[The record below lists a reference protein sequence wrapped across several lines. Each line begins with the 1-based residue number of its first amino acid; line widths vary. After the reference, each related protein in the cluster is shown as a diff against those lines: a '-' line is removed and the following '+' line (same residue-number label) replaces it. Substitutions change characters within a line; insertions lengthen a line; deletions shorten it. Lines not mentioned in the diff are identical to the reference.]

1 MSNYEHDRIK
11 EILPKIEAKT
21 SPTFCLAK
29 WHHVTIYLHL
39 GETHSCYHPQPHVIP
54 LEELKENPSALH
66 NTKHKKLE
74 RKQMLE
80 GEKPVGCTYCWNV
93 EAMGPDYISDRK
105 QRTLAIHEGDG
116 RRLKDIIDN
125 PWDTNVNPEYIELS
139 FGNQCNFKC
148 GYCHPRYSSRFF
160 DESKE
165 LGPYTDLNSG
175 DYSVEW
181 FENKLYKND
190 EENPYVEA
198 WWK

>member
-1 MSNYEHDRIK
+1 
-11 EILPKIEAKT
+11 
-21 SPTFCLAK
+21 
-29 WHHVTIYLHL
+29 
-39 GETHSCYHPQPHVIP
+39 
-54 LEELKENPSALH
+54 
-66 NTKHKKLE
+66 
-74 RKQMLE
+74 MLE

-93 EAMGPDYISDRK
+93 ESMGPDYISDRK

-125 PWDTNVNPEYIELS
+125 PWDMNVNPEYIELS

-160 DESKE
+160 DETKE

-181 FENKLYKND
+181 FENKLYKIVLFLGPHENSIKEKLKSIFPKALLPEEQIKDFSGYEVVIGSTNFLSCALAND
-190 EENPYVEA
+190 SGTGHMLSTIC
-198 WWK
+198 

>member
-105 QRTLAIHEGDG
+105 Q
-116 RRLKDIIDN
+116 
-125 PWDTNVNPEYIELS
+125 
-139 FGNQCNFKC
+139 
-148 GYCHPRYSSRFF
+148 
-160 DESKE
+160 
-165 LGPYTDLNSG
+165 
-175 DYSVEW
+175 
-181 FENKLYKND
+181 
-190 EENPYVEA
+190 
-198 WWK
+198 